1 MNLKDAIDFW
11 VTESGYRRI
20 QNALSR
26 RAHAG
31 TSKYAL
37 ASAINTTNTT
47 ANTINTNSAIE
58 ALTAAME
65 TASAPATYYRGS
77 PSGIT
82 ETHRREGFFAVAPT
96 AAKATSYGTLY
107 TVRVDADVPRL
118 RFAAEG
124 GEVLLAPGMIYE
136 YPAPKTIRVR
146 TPKTAADASIPFL
159 GDLYASRAA
168 AAAEKSA
175 RDQKYL
181 ISRLYCYS
189 LVDPDPDLGYLE
201 AECPADL
208 LADFEKK
215 PIDEQIAALK
225 ERLTALK
232 TAKFLDGFKT
242 DIPLFFPEALQDQV
256 PGFIDSILSDS
267 LVGGRRR
274 RHRTQKKKRTHR
286 RRKY

>member
-31 TSKYAL
+31 ESKYAL
-37 ASAINTTNTT
+37 ASAINTNTNIT
-47 ANTINTNSAIE
+47 NTNSAIE
-58 ALTAAME
+58 TLTAAME
-65 TASAPATYYRGS
+65 TAATPATYYRGS

-107 TVRVDADVPRL
+107 TVHVDADVPRL

-159 GDLYASRAA
+159 GDLYASRTA

-189 LVDPDPDLGYLE
+189 MAEPNPVLGYME
-201 AECPADL
+201 AECQPDL

-232 TAKFLDGFKT
+232 TDKLLDGFKT
-242 DIPLFFPEALQDQV
+242 DIPLFFPEALRLHV
-256 PGFIDSILSDS
+256 PGFIDSLLSDR
-267 LVGGRRR
+267 LVGGRRKTR
-274 RHRTQKKKRTHR
+274 RHHSKKKRTYRQR
-286 RRKY
+286 RH